1 MEPDCAPVRLPSIY
15 VRLLSLRSEAIRGRR
30 FTYIF
35 SGRTSISRAFKII
48 SDLYSAS
55 CSALKTD
62 VSLQQFL
69 FICGSEACLKLSLQ
83 LIKQVVVFHPEL
95 WSLSLTCSNTGGD
108 NRQLDCIWGQTG
120 SGHVFGREPL
130 GLKRVQD
137 EEVNPPPPWM
147 KQMKKCVFKPFKY
160 ITYYHQHM
168 TNNK

>member
-83 LIKQVVVFHPEL
+83 LIKLSAGCSFSSWALEPFINLLQHWRRQQAAGLHLGTDWVRPCVRPGTVRVEKSSRWGSEPPS
-95 WSLSLTCSNTGGD
+95 SLDETDEKMCF
-108 NRQLDCIWGQTG
+108 QT
-120 SGHVFGREPL
+120 F
-130 GLKRVQD
+130 
-137 EEVNPPPPWM
+137 
-147 KQMKKCVFKPFKY
+147 
-160 ITYYHQHM
+160 
-168 TNNK
+168 